1 MSMWFQI
8 YTSLLQTKYTA
19 DSQCFQNSAGRL
31 RVQGFPAPG
40 LDCGYFA
47 DVTEKLNWIISSSAK
62 SVATL
67 TRVAKTRTFIIQ
79 FRNVKVQ
86 GISFD
91 PQRSTTLLHTL
102 QCCSIQAR
110 VFLAG
115 CCRPAKVTP
124 TSAGCPTAT
133 VFCQTRGASHLLMAS
148 SWGNTNQPPHR
159 RGLSPYRQL
168 VAYLPSSPP
177 PRAAIPH
184 TWCIGSHTAGLNY
197 YLITFYKW
205 SGLLALAG
213 VISGEY
219 LETDTLL
226 IQIRYPA

>member
-1 MSMWFQI
+1 MFPELSRTLESARVPSSWSWLRLFCWCYRETQLNNI
-8 YTSLLQTKYTA
+8 IFREVRCNSDTCCKNSDFHNSL
-19 DSQCFQNSAGRL
+19 
-31 RVQGFPAPG
+31 
-40 LDCGYFA
+40 
-47 DVTEKLNWIISSSAK
+47 
-62 SVATL
+62 
-67 TRVAKTRTFIIQ
+67 

-124 TSAGCPTAT
+124 TSAGCPMAT

-177 PRAAIPH
+177 PCPAIPRTQH
-184 TWCIGSHTAGLNY
+184 WCIGSQTAGLNY
-197 YLITFYKW
+197 YLTTFYKW
-205 SGLLALAG
+205 SGLLALAV